1 MYIMNY
7 LINYKIKE
15 NEEIFFQWLHTQ
27 NTRASY
33 IPGKTNPKQHANTTL
48 FPTEN
53 KSRLPG
59 KYIWLKP

>member
-1 MYIMNY
+1 MYIMNN

-33 IPGKTNPKQHANTTL
+33 ILGKTNPNHHANTPL

-53 KSRLPG
+53 KSWLPG
-59 KYIWLKP
+59 N